1 MWKNNFGRWIL
12 KPNLLALVSL
22 AFIFLAGLAGCLQP
36 VSGDVIRSDV
46 ARAAPASNQSDV
58 SLLVSGNTDFAC
70 SAYQHI
76 KGDGNVFYSP
86 YSISLALAMTYA
98 GARNETETQM
108 AKTLHFSLE
117 QDRLHPAF
125 NSLDQALAERG
136 KGAKAKDEKGFR
148 LNIVNAIW
156 GQKGYKF
163 LQTYLDLLAA
173 NYGAGLRV
181 LDFENAPDDSR
192 KIINNW
198 VADQTEQRIKDL
210 IPAGVIDHMTRL
222 VLTNAIYF
230 NAAWASQFR
239 KEATHPDTFYLLD
252 GTEVQTPMMHQTEG
266 LNYAA
271 GDNYKAVE
279 LPYDGRDMSMLLII
293 PDRGKF
299 QEFEKSLSASLL
311 QSIIHG
317 MQSKRLD
324 LSMPRFK
331 IESKFSLAK
340 ILSEMG
346 MPIAFTGG
354 ADFSGMTGSRDLAIS
369 DVIHQA
375 FVDVDESGTE
385 AAAATAVVMRL
396 TATPEMPITVKVD
409 RPFIFLIRDLKTDAV
424 IFIGRVINPGM

>member
-1 MWKNNFGRWIL
+1 
-12 KPNLLALVSL
+12 
-22 AFIFLAGLAGCLQP
+22 
-36 VSGDVIRSDV
+36 
-46 ARAAPASNQSDV
+46 
-58 SLLVSGNTDFAC
+58 
-70 SAYQHI
+70 
-76 KGDGNVFYSP
+76 
-86 YSISLALAMTYA
+86 
-98 GARNETETQM
+98 
-108 AKTLHFSLE
+108 
-117 QDRLHPAF
+117 
-125 NSLDQALAERG
+125 
-136 KGAKAKDEKGFR
+136 
-148 LNIVNAIW
+148 
-156 GQKGYKF
+156 
-163 LQTYLDLLAA
+163 
-173 NYGAGLRV
+173 
-181 LDFENAPDDSR
+181 
-192 KIINNW
+192 
-198 VADQTEQRIKDL
+198 
-210 IPAGVIDHMTRL
+210 
-222 VLTNAIYF
+222 
-230 NAAWASQFR
+230 
-239 KEATHPDTFYLLD
+239 
-252 GTEVQTPMMHQTEG
+252 
-266 LNYAA
+266 
-271 GDNYKAVE
+271 
-279 LPYDGRDMSMLLII
+279 MSMLLII